1 MIDLKPC
8 PFCGWNKARV
18 TERKIAGSYHY
29 YDKRDFV
36 KIRFAVM
43 CNKCKAK
50 GASVVS
56 KKLYHEGDENHEALT
71 NDTIMRYHEEAI
83 EAWNR
88 RVTDERS
95 DNRR

>member
-1 MIDLKPC
+1 MTELKPC
-8 PFCGWNKARV
+8 PFCGWKKARV
-18 TERKIAGSYHY
+18 IERKIEGSYRFY
-29 YDKRDFV
+29 NKYDFAT
-36 KIRFAVM
+36 IRFAVM

-56 KKLYHEGDENHEALT
+56 KRLFHEGDENHEALT

-88 RVTDERS
+88 RAED
-95 DNRR
+95 D

>member
-1 MIDLKPC
+1 MTELKPC
-8 PFCGWNKARV
+8 PFCGWKKARV
-18 TERKIAGSYHY
+18 TERKIAGSYHNY
-29 YDKRDFV
+29 HNYDFA

-56 KKLYHEGDENHEALT
+56 KRLYHEGATTENHEALT
-71 NDTIMRYHEEAI
+71 NDAIMRYHEMAI

-88 RVTDERS
+88 RVTNDYIYS
-95 DNRR
+95 

>member
-1 MIDLKPC
+1 MTELKPC
-8 PFCGWNKARV
+8 PFCGWKKARV
-18 TERKIAGSYHY
+18 TERKIEGSYY
-29 YDKRDFV
+29 YIDNRFV

-56 KKLYHEGDENHEALT
+56 KRLYHEGDENHEALT

-88 RVTDERS
+88 RAED
-95 DNRR
+95 D